1 MSINRGMGTE
11 DVVIYTMEFYSA
23 IKKNEIWPYAPIQ
36 MDLESCMLSEINKTG
51 KDKYNYDVFLFVES
65 KQTNKQ

>member
-23 IKKNEIWPYAPIQ
+23 IKKEGNICNN
-36 MDLESCMLSEINKTG
+36 MDGPRDYHSKLV
-51 KDKYNYDVFLFVES
+51 KDKHHMISLTCTS
-65 KQTNKQ
+65 

>member
-23 IKKNEIWPYAPIQ
+23 IKKKETFATTWMEFETVIVSW
-36 MDLESCMLSEINKTG
+36 
-51 KDKYNYDVFLFVES
+51 
-65 KQTNKQ
+65 

>member
-1 MSINRGMGTE
+1 
-11 DVVIYTMEFYSA
+11 MEFYSA

>member
-23 IKKNEIWPYAPIQ
+23 IKKEGNICNN
-36 MDLESCMLSEINKTG
+36 MDGPRDYHSKLV
-51 KDKYNYDVFLFVES
+51 KDKHHMISL
-65 KQTNKQ
+65 TCTG